1 MIKTATISIQGD
13 IPNPR
18 YSLKEIIKLPDKL
31 VEAQQLANDRRE
43 SEREQYK
50 MTVEEIFE
58 MVYREMEMNKNHFII
73 ITPPNYLVKN

>member
-1 MIKTATISIQGD
+1 
-13 IPNPR
+13 
-18 YSLKEIIKLPDKL
+18 

>member
-1 MIKTATISIQGD
+1 
-13 IPNPR
+13 
-18 YSLKEIIKLPDKL
+18 

-73 ITPPNYLVKN
+73 ITPPNYLVKNRFYFNEKIIAALKLD